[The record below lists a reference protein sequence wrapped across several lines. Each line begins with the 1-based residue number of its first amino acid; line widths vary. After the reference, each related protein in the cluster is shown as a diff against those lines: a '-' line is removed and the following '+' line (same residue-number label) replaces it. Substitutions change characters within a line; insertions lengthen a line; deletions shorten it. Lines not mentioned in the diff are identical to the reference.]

1 MFAQQNQPNEN
12 ARVIVFSDRHAML
25 AELNSHQRRL
35 SDVINDPLHKLFH
48 LEQVTIKSADRME
61 ETIATYDKV
70 VIKREAIQAILVMTE
85 PARPP
90 QQRISNF
97 VPKQSLRIAAL
108 LPSFHIVG
116 NIFLNGKLDP
126 TGFVL
131 DGTESF
137 AVLSDATV
145 TMTSRIG
152 KQLSVPTAFINRTH
166 IELATVIQ

>member
-1 MFAQQNQPNEN
+1 MVAQHNRPTDN
-12 ARVIVFSDRHAML
+12 ARVIVFSDRHALL
-25 AELNSHQRRL
+25 AELNSNQRRL

-48 LEQVTIKSADRME
+48 LEQVKINNADRMDE
-61 ETIATYDKV
+61 NVATYDKV
-70 VIKREAIQAILVMTE
+70 VIKREAIQAILVMSE

-97 VPKQSLRIAAL
+97 VPKQTTRIAAL

-116 NIFLNGKLDP
+116 NIYLSGKLNP
-126 TGFVL
+126 TEFIL
-131 DGTESF
+131 DGIEAF

-145 TMTSRIG
+145 TLTSRTD
-152 KQLSVPTAFINRTH
+152 KQIDVPTAFINRAH